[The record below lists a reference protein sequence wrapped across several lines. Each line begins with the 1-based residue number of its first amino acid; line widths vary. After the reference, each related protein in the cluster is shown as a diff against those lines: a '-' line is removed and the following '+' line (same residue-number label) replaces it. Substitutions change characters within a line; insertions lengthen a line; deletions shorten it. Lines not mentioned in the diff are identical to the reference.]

1 MENLQKVCDSLSVD
15 CSILLYIFHGAKIN
29 DVLLY
34 MVSEFVLIIIYIPT
48 VTMIPVDNLSDRL
61 KS

>member
-15 CSILLYIFHGAKIN
+15 CSILLYIYIYIFHGAKIN

-48 VTMIPVDNLSDRL
+48 VTMIPVD
-61 KS
+61 